1 MDRVSLDDVLR
12 SLRINLVLSLCMTH
26 SKCAVVLGFLR
37 LYTFLGQ
44 RCGVHDR
51 LGKAFA
57 ELLFESMVDCWR

>member
-37 LYTFLGQ
+37 LFLGQ

-57 ELLFESMVDCWR
+57 ELLFEIV